1 MSYSKPKGSGVY
13 DFDEVTEEEA
23 HQMAAAEVRSAA
35 QNGTTEPATVSW
47 RAARSILGAPRD
59 ARACFV
65 ILIPR

>member
-35 QNGTTEPATVSW
+35 QNGTAEPATVSW
-47 RAARSILGAPRD
+47 RDFCDVLPQNGCLG
-59 ARACFV
+59 V
-65 ILIPR
+65 